1 MRPFGGGTSPSGAA
15 RTYPALR
22 GRGPQRKWG
31 STALALLVLTAC
43 NSGSPAAIAPIVA
56 SSARALVAA
65 PDMNDQPSFAD
76 RSGRL
81 PALTL
86 QNLFHPA
93 YGVRQDPGQVRT
105 LLVTGD
111 IIPARGVNYFATVK
125 HDFLWPFRPTA
136 DYTKNADIT
145 YVNLES
151 PLIPTCPVSPAE
163 SFTFCGDQ
171 RFVNGL
177 TYMGADVANLAN
189 NHLSNYGALGITQTD
204 QLLQSHGILTS
215 GLGPVAVI
223 NVRGLKFGFIGFN
236 GVGRAIDK
244 TALKAGIERARQLAD
259 VVVVQ
264 FHWGKEY
271 ERQPM
276 PDRGVPT
283 PDDPVVIGHDAIDW
297 GADIVIGNHPHW
309 YQGVEVY
316 HGRLITYAHGNFVF
330 DQMWSEETREGV
342 IGTYTFYGTQ
352 LVSAT
357 WKAVRSYD
365 YGQPVFMN
373 QKDNATALQTM
384 EAASDQLAAR
394 LHEPTTSPI
403 PAMPPPPAVAPE
415 HAPA

>member
-1 MRPFGGGTSPSGAA
+1 MGGRAA
-15 RTYPALR
+15 GILAAAILLAACNSNAVPLT
-22 GRGPQRKWG
+22 G
-31 STALALLVLTAC
+31 STAA
-43 NSGSPAAIAPIVA
+43 SP
-56 SSARALVAA
+56 ARALVGA
-65 PDMNDQPSFAD
+65 PDFYDQPSFAA
-76 RSGRL
+76 RTGRL
-81 PALTL
+81 PVLSL
-86 QNLFHPA
+86 QELFHPT
-93 YGVRQDPGQVRT
+93 YNVPLDPSKIRT

-145 YVNLES
+145 YVDLES
-151 PLIPTCPVSPAE
+151 PLFSGCPVSPAE
-163 SFTFCGDQ
+163 SFTFCGDA

-177 TYMGADVANLAN
+177 NFMGAKVANLAN
-189 NHLSNYGALGITQTD
+189 NHLSNYGAEGITATD

-223 NVRGLKFGFIGFN
+223 DVRGIKFGFIGFN
-236 GVGRAIDK
+236 GVGRAIDQ
-244 TALKAGIERARQLAD
+244 TALKEGIARARQLAD
-259 VVVVQ
+259 IVVVQ

-283 PDDPVVIGHDAIDW
+283 PDDPVTIGHDAIDW

-316 HGRLITYAHGNFVF
+316 KGKLITYAHGNFVF

-352 LVSAT
+352 LVAAS
-357 WKAVRSYD
+357 WKPVRSYD

-373 QKDNATALQTM
+373 AKDAASTLQTM
-384 EAASDQLAAR
+384 EAASDTLATR
-394 LHEPTTSPI
+394 LQEPTTLPVPSY
-403 PAMPPPPAVAPE
+403 PPSLPYAPE
-415 HAPA
+415 HAPAQ